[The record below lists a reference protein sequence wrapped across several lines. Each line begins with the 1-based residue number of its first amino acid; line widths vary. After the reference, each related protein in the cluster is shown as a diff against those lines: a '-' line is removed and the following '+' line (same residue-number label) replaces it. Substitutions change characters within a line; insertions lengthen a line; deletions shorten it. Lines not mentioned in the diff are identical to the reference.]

1 MSARER
7 TRALLEIADEIRGIA
22 TTGLHFAEVVFDQE
36 RYTRLLALAARLAS
50 FGTEHE
56 ESELERLYFDADVGY
71 ATPKVDVRMAVFRGD
86 GVLLVRER
94 SDGRWALPGGY
105 ADIGDTPSDAA
116 VRETAEEAGLE
127 VRATRLVGVYD
138 LRLRPEV
145 APHPFHIFKLVFA
158 GEPTDASAQPRAGS
172 EATDARFW
180 PRQGLPE
187 LSLGRT
193 LPVHIEHAAEV
204 ALGRGGPHFD

>member
-1 MSARER
+1 
-7 TRALLEIADEIRGIA
+7 LLEIADELRGIA
-22 TTGLHFAEVVFDQE
+22 TTGLHYAEVVFDRE
-36 RYTRLLALAARLAS
+36 RYTRLLTLAARLAS
-50 FGTEHE
+50 FGAEHDAG
-56 ESELERLYFDADVGY
+56 ELERLYFDADVGY

-116 VRETAEEAGLE
+116 VRETAEEAGVE

-145 APHPFHIFKLVFA
+145 APHPFHIFKLLFA
-158 GEPTDASAQPRAGS
+158 GDLTDAAAQPEAGS

-180 PRQGLPE
+180 PLDALPE

-193 LPVHIEHAAEV
+193 LPVHIEHAHDV
-204 ALGRGGPHFD
+204 ALGRSAPHFD